1 MRTLAMTVSLISLA
15 SGLLI
20 ADKATDERLANAAKA
35 FNEIM
40 SVPDKGIPGSVLNK
54 AECVV
59 VVPGMKKGGFIVG
72 GSFGK
77 GTVSCRNKDKSGW
90 GAPAMVELGGGS
102 VGLQIG
108 AESTDVVMLIMN
120 REGIDSLLKDKFT
133 LGGDASVAAG
143 PVGREATAETDAALK
158 AKILSYSRSKGIFGG
173 VSLQGSTLQ
182 QDEGAIKA
190 VYGKQLNASDILGG
204 GVATRFVANDF
215 TTRFDASSV
224 RSQRLLCS
232 LYPTTF
238 EDLAERVGFELKSK
252 ASTGGDPST
261 ALRVPRFEFGRG
273 DRICTCW
280 RAAKQR
286 VA

>member
-1 MRTLAMTVSLISLA
+1 MRTLTITVSLLSLA
-15 SGLLI
+15 SGLLL

-35 FNEIM
+35 FEEIM

-54 AECVV
+54 AECIV

-72 GSFGK
+72 GSFGR
-77 GTVSCRNKDKSGW
+77 GAVTCRNKDKSGW

-108 AESTDVVMLIMN
+108 GEATDVVMLIMN

-143 PVGREATAETDAALK
+143 PVGREATAETDVALK
-158 AKILSYSRSKGIFGG
+158 AKILSYSRSKGVFGG
-173 VSLQGSTLQ
+173 VSLQGTTLH

-204 GVATRFVANDF
+204 GV
-215 TTRFDASSV
+215 TT
-224 RSQRLLCS
+224 
-232 LYPTTF
+232 P
-238 EDLAERVGFELKSK
+238 
-252 ASTGGDPST
+252 P
-261 ALRVPRFEFGRG
+261 
-273 DRICTCW
+273 
-280 RAAKQR
+280 AAMQLNQVLTKYS
-286 VA
+286 AKGI

>member
-1 MRTLAMTVSLISLA
+1 MRTLAVTVSLLSLT
-15 SGLLI
+15 SGLLL

-59 VVPGMKKGGFIVG
+59 VVPGMKKGGFVVG
-72 GSFGK
+72 ASFGK

-182 QDEGAIKA
+182 QDDSAIKA

-204 GVATRFVANDF
+204 GVATPAPAMPLN
-215 TTRFDASSV
+215 
-224 RSQRLLCS
+224 Q
-232 LYPTTF
+232 
-238 EDLAERVGFELKSK
+238 
-252 ASTGGDPST
+252 
-261 ALRVPRFEFGRG
+261 AL
-273 DRICTCW
+273 TKYS
-280 RAAKQR
+280 AKGI
-286 VA
+286 